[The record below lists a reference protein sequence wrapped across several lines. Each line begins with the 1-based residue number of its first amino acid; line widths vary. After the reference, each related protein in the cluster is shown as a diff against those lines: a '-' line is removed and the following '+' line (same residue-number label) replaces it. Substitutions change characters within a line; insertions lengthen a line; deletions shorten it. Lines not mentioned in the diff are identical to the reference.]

1 MAVKSNIIDVNDLLQ
16 REERHTVLFFNY
28 DNEAFMNTGIQ
39 ESGSTPFACSTTT
52 GPGGEE
58 IKGKVGVKQDI
69 LNPMAFLGTK
79 SSFLAT
85 ASLAYPNDFIGK
97 VIEAMKTPGGAFIQ
111 AFSPCPRGWRS
122 DAHDS
127 NRIAKLAT
135 DSGYWPLITIRV
147 KNGIPKWSYSRP
159 MKFSREKF
167 MEFIESM
174 GKYRHLF
181 KPKFEE
187 DLINELIEQTE
198 ARLENMKRL
207 VDNMGAESPFDVYK
221 INVKKLKPQT
231 HLAPGYGLCPGCG
244 AGSIMHQLAL
254 GATQVAGNNIIYV
267 NNTSCLE
274 VATSKDDLTSW
285 KVSWMHHL
293 FESGATVA
301 DAIATTYRML
311 RYKNLWKK
319 EVPYVIHLA
328 GDGSTYDIG
337 YQFLKSAMVR
347 SSSFTLQNRYCSDT
361 YCE

>member
-1 MAVKSNIIDVNDLLQ
+1 MAVKPNIIDVNDLLKRQ
-16 REERHTVLFFNY
+16 EHHTVLYFNY

-79 SSFLAT
+79 SSFFAS
-85 ASLAYPNDFIGK
+85 ASLAYPLDFMGK
-97 VIEAMKTPGGAFIQ
+97 VIEAMKTPGGGFIQ
-111 AFSPCPRGWRS
+111 SFSPCPRGWRS

-127 NRIAKLAT
+127 FKIAKLAT
-135 DSGYWPLITIRV
+135 DSGYYPLITIRV
-147 KNGIPKWSYSRP
+147 KDGVPKWSYSRP
-159 MKFSREKF
+159 LKFNREKF
-167 MEFIESM
+167 LEFIKTM
-174 GKYRHLF
+174 GKYNHLF

-187 DLINELIEQTE
+187 DLINELIQQTE
-198 ARLENMKRL
+198 ARLGNMVAL
-207 VDNMGAESPFDVYK
+207 VDNLGAEAPMDVYK
-221 INVKKLKPQT
+221 MNVKQFAPQT

-244 AGSIMHQLAL
+244 AGSIIHLLTLA
-254 GATQVAGNNIIYV
+254 ATQVAKNNILYV
-267 NNTSCLE
+267 NNTCCLE

-285 KVSWMHHL
+285 KSSWMHHL

-311 RYKNLWKK
+311 RYKGIWKK
-319 EVPYVIHLA
+319 EIPYVIHLA

-337 YQFLKSAMVR
+337 YQFLKSAIVR
-347 SSSFTLQNRYCSDT
+347 SSSFTIQNRYCSDD